1 MCQNRHICHITVDA
15 GATLGEDKL
24 SVSSVVPQKT
34 ISYFSFSAGKLEGA
48 KRPSAIFGEVWA
60 QGWIDF
66 FPCKVLQHNAGQPED
81 GKLLLLGVSVGVR
94 SFWHQ

>member
-1 MCQNRHICHITVDA
+1 MSEQTYIYIYIYIYIYHIAVDA

-34 ISYFSFSAGKLEGA
+34 TSYFSFSAGKLEGS
-48 KRPSAIFGEVWA
+48 KRPSAIFGEVWV

-66 FPCKVLQHNAGQPED
+66 FPCKVLQHNAGQLED
-81 GKLLLLGVSVGVR
+81 R
-94 SFWHQ
+94 